1 MATKAEH
8 LKALKAKHPSLT
20 KMVDGVESTL
30 SDSEYEA
37 MIDGWA
43 TTMAADDVRTALIAS
58 GGQSADYS
66 EHRTNVHSGYGYKSL
81 PDQLDQLYHD
91 IDDGKFG
98 ADAKTGTWYAA
109 VKAVKD
115 KYTKPS

>member
-8 LKALKAKHPSLT
+8 ITALKAEHSSLS
-20 KMVDGVESTL
+20 KMVNGVSSTL

-37 MIDGWA
+37 TIDDWA
-43 TTMAADDVRTALIAS
+43 TTRAAEDVRKALIES
-58 GGQSADYS
+58 GGETAAYV
-66 EHRTNVHSGYGYKSL
+66 EHRTNVHSGYGYNSL

-98 ADAKTGTWYAA
+98 ADAKTGAWYTA

>member
-8 LKALKAKHPSLT
+8 ITALKAEYSSLT
-20 KMVDGVESTL
+20 KLTDGVRSTL

-37 MIDGWA
+37 TIDDWA
-43 TTMAADDVRTALIAS
+43 TTRAAEDVRNALIESGGEAADYAVLRTS
-58 GGQSADYS
+58 
-66 EHRTNVHSGYGYKSL
+66 VHSGYGYKSL
-81 PDQLDQLYHD
+81 PNQLDQLYHD

-98 ADAKTGTWYAA
+98 TDAKTGTWYAA

-115 KYTKPS
+115 KYTKP

>member
-8 LKALKAKHPSLT
+8 ITALKAQYSSLT
-20 KMVDGVESTL
+20 KLADGVRSTL

-37 MIDGWA
+37 TIDDWA
-43 TTMAADDVRTALIAS
+43 TTRAAEDVREALIES
-58 GGQSADYS
+58 GGESTTYV
-66 EHRTNVHSGYGYKSL
+66 EHRTNAFSGYGYKSL

-98 ADAKTGTWYAA
+98 TDAKTGAWYAA
-109 VKAVKD
+109 IKAVKD
-115 KYTKPS
+115 KYTKP

>member
-8 LKALKAKHPSLT
+8 ITALKAQYSSLS
-20 KMVDGVESTL
+20 KMVDGVSSTL

-37 MIDGWA
+37 TIDDWA
-43 TTMAADDVRTALIAS
+43 TTRAAEDVQKALIED
-58 GGQSADYS
+58 GGQSADYAAL
-66 EHRTNVHSGYGYKSL
+66 RTSVHSGHGYKSI

-91 IDDGKFG
+91 VDDGKFG

>member
-8 LKALKAKHPSLT
+8 ITALKAEHSSLS
-20 KMVDGVESTL
+20 KMVNGLSSTL

-37 MIDGWA
+37 TIDDWA
-43 TTMAADDVRTALIAS
+43 TTRAAEDVRKALIES
-58 GGQSADYS
+58 GGETAAYV

-98 ADAKTGTWYAA
+98 ADAKTGVWYTA

>member
-8 LKALKAKHPSLT
+8 ITALKAQYSSLS
-20 KMVDGVESTL
+20 KMVDGVSSTL

-37 MIDGWA
+37 TIDDWA
-43 TTMAADDVRTALIAS
+43 TTRAAEDVRKALIES
-58 GGQSADYS
+58 GGESAAYV

-81 PDQLDQLYHD
+81 PDQLDQLWHD
-91 IDDGKFG
+91 IDEGKLDKAG
-98 ADAKTGTWYAA
+98 SWYTAI
-109 VKAVKD
+109 KAVKD

>member
-8 LKALKAKHPSLT
+8 ITALKAEHSSLS
-20 KMVDGVESTL
+20 KLVNGVRSTL

-37 MIDGWA
+37 TIDDWA
-43 TTMAADDVRTALIAS
+43 TTRAAEDVRKALIES
-58 GGQSADYS
+58 GGETADYAVL
-66 EHRTNVHSGYGYKSL
+66 RTSAHSGHGYKSL

-98 ADAKTGTWYAA
+98 SDAKTGTWYAA

>member
-8 LKALKAKHPSLT
+8 ITTLKAEHSSLS
-20 KMVDGVESTL
+20 KLVNGVRSTL

-37 MIDGWA
+37 TIDDWA
-43 TTMAADDVRTALIAS
+43 TTRAAEDVRKALIES
-58 GGQSADYS
+58 GGESAAYV

-98 ADAKTGTWYAA
+98 ADAKTGAWYTAI
-109 VKAVKD
+109 KAVKD

>member
-8 LKALKAKHPSLT
+8 ITALKAQYSSLT
-20 KMVDGVESTL
+20 KLADGVRSTL

-37 MIDGWA
+37 TIDDWA
-43 TTMAADDVRTALIAS
+43 TTRAAEDVREALIES
-58 GGQSADYS
+58 GGESTTYV
-66 EHRTNVHSGYGYKSL
+66 EHRTNAFSGYGYKSL

-98 ADAKTGTWYAA
+98 TDAKTGAWYAA

-115 KYTKPS
+115 KYTKP

>member
-8 LKALKAKHPSLT
+8 VTALKAEHSSLT

-30 SDSEYEA
+30 SDSEYESI
-37 MIDGWA
+37 IDGWA

-58 GGQSADYS
+58 GGQSADYAS
-66 EHRTNVHSGYGYKSL
+66 LRTDFRSDYSYKSV
-81 PDQLDQLYHD
+81 PDQLDQLWHD
-91 IDDGKFG
+91 IDDGKL
-98 ADAKTGTWYAA
+98 DKTGSWYTAI
-109 VKAVKD
+109 KAGKD

>member
-8 LKALKAKHPSLT
+8 ITALKAEYSSLT
-20 KMVDGVESTL
+20 KLADGVRSTL

-37 MIDGWA
+37 TIDDWA
-43 TTMAADDVRTALIAS
+43 TTRAAEDVREALIES
-58 GGQSADYS
+58 GGESTTYV
-66 EHRTNVHSGYGYKSL
+66 EHRTNAFSGYGYKSL

-98 ADAKTGTWYAA
+98 TDAKTGAWYAA

-115 KYTKPS
+115 KYTKP

>member
-8 LKALKAKHPSLT
+8 ITALKAQYSSLS
-20 KMVDGVESTL
+20 KMVDGVSSTL

-37 MIDGWA
+37 TIDDWA
-43 TTMAADDVRTALIAS
+43 TTRAAEDVRKALIES
-58 GGQSADYS
+58 GGESAAYV

-81 PDQLDQLYHD
+81 PDQLDQLWHD
-91 IDDGKFG
+91 IDEGKL
-98 ADAKTGTWYAA
+98 DKTGSWYTAI
-109 VKAVKD
+109 KAVKD

>member
-1 MATKAEH
+1 MATKAAH
-8 LKALKAKHPSLT
+8 ITALKAQYSSLT
-20 KMVDGVESTL
+20 KLVNGVRSTL

-37 MIDGWA
+37 TIDDWA
-43 TTMAADDVRTALIAS
+43 TTRAAEDVRKALIES
-58 GGQSADYS
+58 GGETADYV
-66 EHRTNVHSGYGYKSL
+66 EHRTDVHTGYGYKSL

-98 ADAKTGTWYAA
+98 ADAKTVTWYAA

>member
-8 LKALKAKHPSLT
+8 ITALKAEYSSLT
-20 KMVDGVESTL
+20 KMTNGVRSTL
-30 SDSEYEA
+30 SDSEYEST
-37 MIDGWA
+37 IDDWA
-43 TTMAADDVRTALIAS
+43 TTRAAEDVRNALIES
-58 GGQSADYS
+58 GGETADYAAL
-66 EHRTNVHSGYGYKSL
+66 RTSVNSGHGYKSL

-109 VKAVKD
+109 VKVVKD

>member
-8 LKALKAKHPSLT
+8 VTALKAKHSSLT
-20 KMVDGVESTL
+20 KMVNGVESTL

-37 MIDGWA
+37 TIDGWA

-81 PDQLDQLYHD
+81 PDQLDQLYHYMTA
-91 IDDGKFG
+91 GKL
-98 ADAKTGTWYAA
+98 DATGEWHKAI
-109 VKAVKD
+109 KAVKD
-115 KYTKPS
+115 KYTK

>member
-8 LKALKAKHPSLT
+8 ITALKAQYSSLT
-20 KMVDGVESTL
+20 KMTDGVSSTL

-37 MIDGWA
+37 TIDDWA
-43 TTMAADDVRTALIAS
+43 TTRAAEDVREALIES
-58 GGQSADYS
+58 GGESTTYV
-66 EHRTNVHSGYGYKSL
+66 EHRTNAFSGYGYKSL

-98 ADAKTGTWYAA
+98 TDAKTGAWYAA
-109 VKAVKD
+109 IKAVKD
-115 KYTKPS
+115 KYTKP

>member
-8 LKALKAKHPSLT
+8 ITALKAQYSSLT
-20 KMVDGVESTL
+20 KLTDGVRSTL

-37 MIDGWA
+37 TIDDWA
-43 TTMAADDVRTALIAS
+43 TTRAAEDVREALIES
-58 GGQSADYS
+58 GGESTTYV
-66 EHRTNVHSGYGYKSL
+66 EHRTNAFSGYGYKSL

-98 ADAKTGTWYAA
+98 TDAKTGAWYAA

-115 KYTKPS
+115 KYTKP

>member
-8 LKALKAKHPSLT
+8 ITALKAQYSSLT
-20 KMVDGVESTL
+20 KLTDGVRSTL

-37 MIDGWA
+37 TIDDWA
-43 TTMAADDVRTALIAS
+43 TTRAAEDVREALIES
-58 GGQSADYS
+58 GGESTAYV
-66 EHRTNVHSGYGYKSL
+66 EHRTNAFSGYGYKSL

-98 ADAKTGTWYAA
+98 TDAKTGAWYAA

-115 KYTKPS
+115 KYTKP

>member
-8 LKALKAKHPSLT
+8 ITALKAEHSSLS
-20 KMVDGVESTL
+20 KMVNGVSSTL

-37 MIDGWA
+37 TIDDWA
-43 TTMAADDVRTALIAS
+43 TTRAAEDVRNALIES
-58 GGQSADYS
+58 GGETAAYV

-98 ADAKTGTWYAA
+98 ADAKTGSWYAA
-109 VKAVKD
+109 IKAVKD